1 MMISSA
7 AASGANDAYAAAA
20 ALDRQLRAGSSDP
33 GDAGSDSGTVASG
46 PDVVVT
52 LGQGTPPG
60 SSTYDASGKM
70 SGGMS
75 LDQLGANAP
84 DSLAK
89 ADESDGDDGD
99 DTTSAASAA
108 SAPADP
114 GSDDADQDAVAT
126 A

>member
-89 ADESDGDDGD
+89 ADESDGDD
-99 DTTSAASAA
+99 TISASSATSASA
-108 SAPADP
+108 DQ
-114 GSDDADQDAVAT
+114 GSDNADQDAVAT

>member
-7 AASGANDAYAAAA
+7 GASDPIAAAA
-20 ALDRQLRAGSSDP
+20 AFDRPSRAST
-33 GDAGSDSGTVASG
+33 DATGEPTPDTGVVAAN

-70 SGGMS
+70 SGG
-75 LDQLGANAP
+75 LTLQQLGADAP

-99 DTTSAASAA
+99 GTASASSTA
-108 SAPADP
+108 PAPADQD
-114 GSDDADQDAVAT
+114 SDNADQDAVAT

>member
-7 AASGANDAYAAAA
+7 AASGASDAYAAAA

-33 GDAGSDSGTVASG
+33 GDADSDSSTVASG

-70 SGGMS
+70 SGGLS
-75 LDQLGANAP
+75 LDQLGADAP

-99 DTTSAASAA
+99 DTTNATSS
-108 SAPADP
+108 PVDP
-114 GSDDADQDAVAT
+114 GSADADQDAVVT